1 MRKEVIQM
9 EEKITQLN
17 QLIRRSLFVDNSN
30 EEGQLIYDLNRFN
43 ATLRDEAE
51 ATNNEEF
58 KSLYDLS
65 SLIEERIRRFGI

>member
-1 MRKEVIQM
+1 
-9 EEKITQLN
+9 
-17 QLIRRSLFVDNSN
+17 VDNSN

-43 ATLRDEAE
+43 ATLRNEAE
-51 ATNNEEF
+51 ATNNEEL

>member
-1 MRKEVIQM
+1 M

>member
-9 EEKITQLN
+9 EEKIIQLN
-17 QLIRRSLFVDNSN
+17 QLMRRSLFVNNSN
-30 EEGQLIYDLNRFN
+30 EEGQLIYDFNRFN

-51 ATNNEEF
+51 GTNNNEL

>member
-1 MRKEVIQM
+1 M
-9 EEKITQLN
+9 EEKIIQLN

-43 ATLRDEAE
+43 VTLRDEVE
-51 ATNNEEF
+51 ATNNEEL

-65 SLIEERIRRFGI
+65 SIIEERIRRFGI

>member
-1 MRKEVIQM
+1 M

-17 QLIRRSLFVDNSN
+17 QLIIRSLFVDNSN